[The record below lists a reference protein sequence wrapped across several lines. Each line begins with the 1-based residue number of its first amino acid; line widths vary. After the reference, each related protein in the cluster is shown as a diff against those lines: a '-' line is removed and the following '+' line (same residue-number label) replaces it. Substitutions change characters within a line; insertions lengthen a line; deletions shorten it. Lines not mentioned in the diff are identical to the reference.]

1 MKDLAVR
8 SQWDPCPWNL
18 ESAEA
23 APACPVA
30 MAARPA
36 KQIETGGRW
45 PCPGRKTCLL
55 VGS

>member
-8 SQWDPCPWNL
+8 SQRDPSPWNV

-23 APACPVA
+23 APAWPVA

-36 KQIETGGRW
+36 KQIGTGG
-45 PCPGRKTCLL
+45 T
-55 VGS
+55 